1 MPVSQDQR
9 DDLLMDEDLI
19 CCDCSLQHRAC
30 CKFEGEKKKGK
41 KRKKGKEKKKK
52 AHKVFPRDS
61 IRKRESQKP
70 DEQPSKSSGA
80 VTALDSYLFLI

>member
-1 MPVSQDQR
+1 MTVLYSIEPVA
-9 DDLLMDEDLI
+9 
-19 CCDCSLQHRAC
+19 SLR
-30 CKFEGEKKKGK
+30 GKKKGK